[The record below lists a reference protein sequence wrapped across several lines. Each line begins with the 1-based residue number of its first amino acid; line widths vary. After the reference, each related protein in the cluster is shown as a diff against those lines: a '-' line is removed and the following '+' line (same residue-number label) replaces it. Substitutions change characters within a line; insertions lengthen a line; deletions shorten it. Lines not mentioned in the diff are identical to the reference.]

1 MGITAKP
8 NDALLTGSGAIENPG
23 RFALP

>member
-8 NDALLTGSGAIENPG
+8 NDAPLTGSGAIENHG